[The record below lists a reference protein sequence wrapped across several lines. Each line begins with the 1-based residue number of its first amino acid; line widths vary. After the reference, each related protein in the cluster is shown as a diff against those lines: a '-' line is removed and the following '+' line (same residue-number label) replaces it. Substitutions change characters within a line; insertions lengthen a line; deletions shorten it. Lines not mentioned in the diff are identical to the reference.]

1 VLIKIEDNT
10 LFILSDTKNQ
20 NLLTTHRLCHNRGE
34 TIRNTDHRREKSKSL
49 EALKIEVVKLYSD
62 VSSYKTYT
70 ALIEADKTRY
80 YRDNLL
86 KLKTG
91 RRNLDATSIEEAIKF
106 CITHDKFNANTM
118 LEVAQS
124 YQIRKQANNKSVHP
138 NVEVVT
144 DDSIKKDFTPQ
155 RSKISTYESIMK

>member
-1 VLIKIEDNT
+1 M
-10 LFILSDTKNQ
+10 
-20 NLLTTHRLCHNRGE
+20 
-34 TIRNTDHRREKSKSL
+34 
-49 EALKIEVVKLYSD
+49 
-62 VSSYKTYT
+62 
-70 ALIEADKTRY
+70 IEADKTRY

-118 LEVAQS
+118 LEVAHS
-124 YQIRKQANNKSVHP
+124 YQIREQANKKSARP